1 MNEIIVLQYILITSY
16 VLILNSP
23 SLGGLVPL
31 DNPEVPEADYE
42 QTTSRDPERA
52 RGRFTSSDSA
62 AGSTSSINSRRSD
75 DQLLLPSP
83 PVQTGSPHKGIYA
96 DVDPAKQSRV
106 QPPAKEDPVLYSQI
120 KHQD

>member
-23 SLGGLVPL
+23 SLHKR
-31 DNPEVPEADYE
+31 EVPEAVYE

-62 AGSTSSINSRRSD
+62 GSTSSTSSGR
-75 DQLLLPSP
+75 LLLPSSP
-83 PVQTGSPHKGIYA
+83 PVQAKSPHKGNYA
-96 DVDPAKQSRV
+96 DVDAVKQTPV
-106 QPPAKEDPVLYSQI
+106 QPPAKEEPVLYSQI
-120 KHQD
+120 NHQD